1 MKAQNKCHRLF
12 DKCVLVW
19 QAGMYGPET
28 LRDDFHRAVFTRK
41 APYRLYGV
49 VQGGQL
55 EQFHFDTSRTNRT
68 APLNILR
75 NK

>member
-19 QAGMYGPET
+19 RAGIYGPET

-41 APYRLYGV
+41 APYRLNGI

-55 EQFHFDTSRTNRT
+55 EQFHFDTSGTYRT
-68 APLNILR
+68 APLNMLW
-75 NK
+75 KK